1 MYGCK
6 DGRIEEWKDGR
17 MVGWKSGRMERGI
30 LQKCNEIENERWMD
44 QYFIVVI
51 KQIILLEFH

>member
-51 KQIILLEFH
+51 